1 MRFRHLL
8 SDCVRITVVDSEY
21 EAKRAITPLWAFITL
36 SPSAMFSITEISI
49 KDRIARLHYM
59 AHEKKRTHT
68 HTAVATTR
76 VLNMVKHTGN
86 SSVTK
91 LWNTLT
97 RKKWAKRMQFRDRNN
112 FSTMFRQ
119 HVRFFFRC
127 CCTRSAL
134 FFCVVPS
141 IRLLYS
147 FFPSW
152 SLHFINVKGFCIN
165 F

>member
-8 SDCVRITVVDSEY
+8 SDCVRIAVVDSEY
-21 EAKRAITPLWAFITL
+21 KAKRAITPLWAFITL

-59 AHEKKRTHT
+59 AHEKSAHTHT
-68 HTAVATTR
+68 HGSSNNKSIEYGEAHGQFECNKTVEYINKKEMSEKNAVSWSKQFFHN
-76 VLNMVKHTGN
+76 V
-86 SSVTK
+86 SSA
-91 LWNTLT
+91 
-97 RKKWAKRMQFRDRNN
+97 R
-112 FSTMFRQ
+112 S
-119 HVRFFFRC
+119 FFFRC

-147 FFPSW
+147 FFPRG
-152 SLHFINVKGFCIN
+152 LCILSM
-165 F
+165 